1 MLAIRNWSFRSPIS
15 FAPRERRL
23 LRVTINLPQLK
34 RQRGPKCELFT
45 SATEARNQWFIK
57 AETSLEAG
65 RRGGKEANYVSLFC
79 AHSDQFI
86 ICRSRGFIHSILR
99 FLPQP
104 TPPSGSRR
112 AGDNSRPGGK
122 LQVAQKCFPAKGRG
136 GKLLR
141 WRTSEKGAP
150 QRGPVQAGGRQTSES
165 PRRQLAPVARAAR
178 TPPLPSSAPEL
189 EARGGGC
196 GRGATGKG
204 PGSPQLRGGIGLS
217 PPCSPTLPPTPAS
230 APSPSLS
237 LALPAAEGFRC
248 PTAVW
253 PPSPRFSTPA
263 NEVWPAEA
271 EPTSGLESLT
281 FRLQASTCLQAGFP
295 KEGGGG
301 RRETGPN
308 KTPTAI
314 SPKQEVTFWRLQI
327 NRHHQKEK
335 ARGGRKQR
343 RPAARSPP
351 VLTTPKGRAFRT
363 G

>member
-136 GKLLR
+136 GKAPTLENKWEGGSPEGTGSG
-141 WRTSEKGAP
+141 WRTANFGEPEEAARARGPRSPHAAASQQRAGAGGAGRRLRPRGHGEGTRQPPAPRRHRALSSLLPYSPPHPRLGPLPLPLPGAP
-150 QRGPVQAGGRQTSES
+150 SSRGFQMSH
-165 PRRQLAPVARAAR
+165 RRLTPL
-178 TPPLPSSAPEL
+178 PPLLHP
-189 EARGGGC
+189 C
-196 GRGATGKG
+196 KW
-204 PGSPQLRGGIGLS
+204 GL
-217 PPCSPTLPPTPAS
+217 
-230 APSPSLS
+230 
-237 LALPAAEGFRC
+237 
-248 PTAVW
+248 
-253 PPSPRFSTPA
+253 
-263 NEVWPAEA
+263 
-271 EPTSGLESLT
+271 TS
-281 FRLQASTCLQAGFP
+281 R
-295 KEGGGG
+295 
-301 RRETGPN
+301 
-308 KTPTAI
+308 
-314 SPKQEVTFWRLQI
+314 
-327 NRHHQKEK
+327 
-335 ARGGRKQR
+335 
-343 RPAARSPP
+343 
-351 VLTTPKGRAFRT
+351 GRAHLWLRIT
-363 G
+363 DI